1 MSNRHGFFDG
11 IIIGAAL
18 GVVLGFLTAPKSG
31 EETREQ
37 LKKFRSDNKDLIE
50 DAKQKTEDLIRQTR
64 ESIDDGLHQLSK
76 LVEEKRKEKKL

>member
-1 MSNRHGFFDG
+1 
-11 IIIGAAL
+11 
-18 GVVLGFLTAPKSG
+18 
-31 EETREQ
+31 
-37 LKKFRSDNKDLIE
+37 KKFRSDNKDLIE